1 MVLRVGDICQ
11 YPLEEMSLKEEKT
24 ETIRSIF
31 FEKPIQ

>member
-11 YPLEEMSLKEEKT
+11 CPLEEMSLKEKKT